1 MDGQLKMKK
10 KCQAI
15 QNNNHRPSWAESG
28 QIIVIYAVALV
39 ATLVLVAIAYDLGGA
54 FVTYQR
60 ATTATQAAAFAAA
73 QQIDMAEFYSTNE
86 VKIDPSAAA
95 ATAGQYAS
103 LNNEELA
110 IVSIGVYDDHVVVVS
125 QMAYQSFFA
134 DAIGFGSIESEITA
148 IGYPAYGI
156 DDKGQ

>member
-1 MDGQLKMKK
+1 MDGQLAMKK
-10 KCQAI
+10 I
-15 QNNNHRPSWAESG
+15 NGTVQNNNYRPSWIESG

-39 ATLVLVAIAYDLGGA
+39 VTLVMVAIAYDLGGA

-60 ATTATQAAAFAAA
+60 VTTATQAAAFAAA
-73 QQIDMAEFYSTNE
+73 QQIDMEEFYSTNE

-95 ATAGQYAS
+95 AAAGQYAS
-103 LNNEELA
+103 LNNEGLV
-110 IVSIGVYDDHVVVVS
+110 IISIGVFDDHVVVVS
-125 QMAYQSFFA
+125 QMKYQSFFA
-134 DAIGFGSIESEITA
+134 DTIGFGTIESEITA